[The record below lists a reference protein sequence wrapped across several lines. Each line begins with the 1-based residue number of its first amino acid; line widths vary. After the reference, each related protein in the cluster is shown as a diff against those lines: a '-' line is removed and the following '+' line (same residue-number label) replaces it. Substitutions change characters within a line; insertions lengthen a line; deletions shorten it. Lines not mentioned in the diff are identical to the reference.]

1 MARPK
6 SEITRRLYG
15 LRLREDLLTAL
26 RHIGVDRNQPT
37 NQLIEEAV
45 VEWLKKTSGAKKKT

>member
-6 SEITRRLYG
+6 SEIARRLYG
-15 LRLREDLLTAL
+15 LRLREDLLTEL

-45 VEWLKKTSGAKKKT
+45 VEWLKKNTGPKKRT